1 MQKRN
6 RSMTISSWCHLGK
19 DFSGSDEEIRT
30 TMEQAASAGIRML
43 FPFVTENTK
52 AFYDSRCT
60 EDKDDRLSSLLAA
73 SKAFDVQVHPTVIPA
88 TDFNIAPQKTARMRY
103 KSGAPGGIFCDGR
116 PCMSWEYWH
125 KAGLT
130 IIDELLSN
138 YDIDGIHL
146 DVIRYQDTGQSLT
159 WPCQCEQC
167 KNGYR
172 SFLGKETVSETDLK
186 DSGKTVKFVDFR
198 RSNINQLVNT
208 SYNKTS
214 NKGAAHSMAARADY
228 FGAALIEGQDWV
240 QWTRQGLFD
249 FIAPMSYSTDREIHR
264 NFIRTQV
271 DLVDGN
277 TRVLDGIGRLSS
289 AGELSPKQMREQME
303 DGAECGADGVALFQF
318 SALNEADFTE
328 IKGFAEN
335 AGII

>member
-1 MQKRN
+1 MI
-6 RSMTISSWCHLGK
+6 ISSWCHLGK
-19 DFSGSDEEIRT
+19 DFSGSDEVIQK

-52 AFYDSRCT
+52 AFYESRRT
-60 EDKDDRLSSLLAA
+60 ADKADRLNSLLTA
-73 SKAFDVQVHPTVIPA
+73 SKAFDVQVHPIVIPA
-88 TDFNIAPQKTARMRY
+88 TDFNREPQKTASMRY

-116 PCMSWEYWH
+116 PCMSWKYWH
-125 KAGLT
+125 DAGLT
-130 IIDELLSN
+130 IIEELLNN

-167 KNGYR
+167 KKGYR
-172 SFLGKETVSETDLK
+172 SFLGKENISEADLK
-186 DSGKTVKFVDFR
+186 DPGKAVKFVDFR
-198 RSNINQLVNT
+198 RSKIDPLVT
-208 SYNKTS
+208 ASYKKTS
-214 NKGAAHSMAARADY
+214 NKGAALSMAARADY

-249 FIAPMSYSTDREIHR
+249 YIAPMSYSTDRAIHR
-264 NFIRTQV
+264 DFIRTQV
-271 DLVDGN
+271 DLVNGN

-318 SALNEADFTE
+318 SALNQADFTE